1 MVNFDERRDIMK
13 CNVMCGKSLS
23 GIIGQNIL
31 TFMPDLENIS
41 YFKNKIDAIITKDN
55 CELSH
60 NYIFLKYMN
69 TTVVT
74 GVKDLR
80 YGDKVTIDTDSSTVT
95 VIGKCDDVYRPAIY
109 SSVVS
114 VPFAH
119 SGYPVG
125 LWRTEGMLIDGVRD
139 FSKEYIMFSE
149 LEPNGVIRLFDF
161 EGDKLSLACG
171 MEERLKEKQ
180 LFDISCLEKA
190 NILIPNVRNSGDVRY
205 IRGRL
210 SSMCGGNKD
219 FKIGAMIENVS
230 GYCSVASIIAEC
242 DFISIGLNGLCREF
256 MSKEKALAAAVRT
269 TDLATKAGK
278 TCTACGEIITDP
290 IMFKTLTACGIS
302 GVCLSPEDIH
312 IAEELLSV
320 TKIPD
325 QLCFL

>member
-1 MVNFDERRDIMK
+1 MK
-13 CNVMCGKSLS
+13 CNVMCGKSLT
-23 GIIGQNIL
+23 GIVGQNIL
-31 TFMPDLENIS
+31 TFMPELENIS
-41 YFKNKIDAIITKDN
+41 YFKNKIDAIVIKDN

-74 GVKDLR
+74 GVNSLC
-80 YGDKVTIDTDSSTVT
+80 YGDKIEIDTDSATVT
-95 VIGKCDDVYRPAIY
+95 VLGKSDNVYRPAIY

-125 LWRTEGMLIDGVRD
+125 LWRTEGMLLDGVRD
-139 FSKEYIMFSE
+139 FSKEYILFSAA
-149 LEPNGVIRLFDF
+149 EPNGVIRLFDF
-161 EGDKLSLACG
+161 EGDKQSLSYG

-180 LFDISCLEKA
+180 LFDISCLDSA
-190 NILIPNVRNSGDVRY
+190 NILIPNVRSSGDVRY
-205 IRGRL
+205 VRSRL
-210 SSMCGGNKD
+210 SSMCGANKD

-230 GYCSVASIIAEC
+230 GYCSVAPIIAEC

-278 TCTACGEIITDP
+278 LCTVCGEALTDP
-290 IMFKTLTACGIS
+290 TIFKTLAACGIS
-302 GVCLSPEDIH
+302 GVCLAPEDIH
-312 IAEELLSV
+312 IAEEMLSV
-320 TKIPD
+320 SKIPE